1 MKKLLLIGMGVL
13 LCVAFTSFAG
23 DDEGHESHD
32 MAMADSPWF
41 DMPNCDFCK
50 NLIKDENLL
59 KNMTWE
65 HHEIE
70 NGFVTIATVK
80 PESKAAYMET
90 MGAMMQLGNDMETGK
105 VKPEDVKMCN
115 YCKNYGMLMEAGAK
129 FDYVT
134 GDAANVT
141 IVTSDNPE
149 IIKKI
154 KDFGNRTN
162 MEMAKWEE
170 AEKAKMSE

>member
-1 MKKLLLIGMGVL
+1 MKKLVL
-13 LCVAFTSFAG
+13 LAMAMLLCFAFVSFAG
-23 DDEGHESHD
+23 DDEGQVGQD
-32 MAMADSPWF
+32 MAMADAPWF

-65 HHEIE
+65 NHEIH
-70 NGFVTIATVK
+70 NGFVSITTVK
-80 PESKAAYMET
+80 PEFKAAYMEA

-105 VKPEDVKMCN
+105 VKPEEVKMCN

-129 FDYVT
+129 FDYVM
-134 GDAANVT
+134 GDAAIVT
-141 IVTSDNPE
+141 VVTSDNPE
-149 IIKKI
+149 TLEKIKKFNERSI
-154 KDFGNRTN
+154 

-170 AEKAKMSE
+170 AEKAKKSE